1 MSTGETPAL
10 RIEPRRDA
18 LWLESC
24 IRNLGPVMVATLD
37 ERLKRL
43 RRYAQTKCEELGWDP
58 GKLRLV
64 PERDAE
70 LLDADERLLREL
82 LRLIDYIDGLRR

>member
-1 MSTGETPAL
+1 MSTGETPAVK
-10 RIEPRRDA
+10 IEPRRDA

-37 ERLKRL
+37 ERLRRL
-43 RRYAQTKCEELGWDP
+43 QRYAKGKCEELGWDL
-58 GKLRLV
+58 GKLKLV

-70 LLDADERLLREL
+70 LLDTDERLLREL
-82 LRLIDYIDGLRR
+82 LRLIDYIEGLRR